1 MKMFPTNASLE
12 QKHPILFN
20 ENTTIHY
27 RIPQGIGK
35 QININDQGGKI
46 VKTFTAMLVFDVM

>member
-12 QKHPILFN
+12 QKHPNPFN
-20 ENTTIHY
+20 ENTTIHF
-27 RIPQGIGK
+27 RIQQGIRG

>member
-1 MKMFPTNASLE
+1 MFPTNASLE
-12 QKHPILFN
+12 QKHPNPFN